1 MVNYNTYYVP
11 KFNTEARSFVYYIK
25 IVYNKLSFFIMLLL
39 STFLIINYNNNSSI
53 NKYINTSIQSIS
65 KPCVYVVNAIDN
77 GVKNIFSFIHNITFL
92 YKENNTLKQENELLR
107 QKLFDLDNLEYENQN
122 LKNISN
128 YINNNKIPNFITL
141 KYNIIAKGKFS
152 NKITL
157 NIGSE
162 SGLNDGNLVIDKYN
176 NFIGKIVRSKDNYS
190 EIMLIT
196 DINSKI
202 EAITYKNK
210 IKLIVNGTNSDYL
223 NILYVANEEYEL
235 FEDDLVFFMNNN
247 AILPSELYIGKIV
260 KIDNEFKVKIDKNF
274 NDIDYITV
282 INKSK

>member
-92 YKENNTLKQENELLR
+92 YKENNTLRQENELLR
-107 QKLFDLDNLEYENQN
+107 QKLIDLNNLEYENQN

-176 NFIGKIVRSKDNYS
+176 NFIGKIIRSKDNYS

-282 INKSK
+282 IK